1 MNIVGEEEN
10 DEKKTDI
17 VKEMLYKVEQSL
29 DQDEQ

>member
-17 VKEMLYKVEQSL
+17 VKEMLYKIEKSL
-29 DQDEQ
+29 DLDEQ